1 MFSSVMG
8 KVILTVESKG
18 RRTGLEEGR
27 SKRPV
32 SCPGSTRA
40 ALHKGL
46 VRGVRMSGRTE
57 RRGRNSPHRM
67 GDCLALSR
75 EENLI
80 IIRTEV

>member
-8 KVILTVESKG
+8 KVILTVESRG
-18 RRTGLEEGR
+18 RCTGLGEGR

-32 SCPGSTRA
+32 SCPGSW

-46 VRGVRMSGRTE
+46 GRGVRLSGRTE

-80 IIRTEV
+80 RTEV